1 MGKGPAKLCSLQR
14 KFHPDAKG
22 WAMKQTSLRAIANR
36 AASDKTHRFQNLFGL
51 LNVGFLLWCWQ
62 FVNKRAASG
71 VDRKDARSYQ
81 ENLRENT
88 EALVAAVKGGWYR
101 AKLVLRRYIPKLNGK
116 MRPLGIPAIAD
127 KLLQIGVSKIL
138 EAIYEQDFLG
148 CSYGYRPAVGA
159 LDAVRELSAALRSG
173 RYHYLVEADIR
184 SFFDQIDH
192 AKLIEL
198 LELRIDDKAF
208 LRLIR
213 KWLKAGILEPDGT
226 VHHPEEGSPQ
236 GGSVSPILANIY
248 LHYALDV
255 WFEETVR
262 ARCRGAVYL
271 CRYADDFVCAFQL
284 EADAE
289 RFYKVLGSRLEKF
302 GLEVAAEKTN
312 LIRFSPVNWKASGA
326 FEFLGFEFRWGLGR
340 WRKPV
345 IKRRTARKKYRAA
358 LADFREWCRTNCRL
372 PKKELFAKLNAKL
385 RGHYHYYGIRG
396 NYDSLYDFFYHAKR
410 ILFRTLNRRSQRRSQ
425 RRSYNWK
432 GFAELIKVFNLEKP
446 RLCHNF

>member
-1 MGKGPAKLCSLQR
+1 LA
-14 KFHPDAKG
+14 
-22 WAMKQTSLRAIANR
+22 
-36 AASDKTHRFQNLFGL
+36 
-51 LNVGFLLWCWQ
+51 
-62 FVNKRAASG
+62 
-71 VDRKDARSYQ
+71 
-81 ENLRENT
+81 
-88 EALVAAVKGGWYR
+88 
-101 AKLVLRRYIPKLNGK
+101 
-116 MRPLGIPAIAD
+116 
-127 KLLQIGVSKIL
+127 
-138 EAIYEQDFLG
+138 
-148 CSYGYRPAVGA
+148 
-159 LDAVRELSAALRSG
+159 AVRELSAALRSG

-192 AKLIEL
+192 EQLIGL
-198 LELRIDDKAF
+198 LERRIDDKAF

-262 ARCRGAVYL
+262 SRCRGAVYL
-271 CRYADDFVCAFQL
+271 CRYADDFVCAFER

-289 RFYKVLGSRLEKF
+289 RYYKALPKRLNEF

-312 LIRFSPVNWKASGA
+312 LMRFSPVNWKASGA

-345 IKRRTARKKYRAA
+345 IKRRTARNKYRAA
-358 LADFREWCRTNCRL
+358 LADFREWCLKNCRL
-372 PKKELFAKLNAKL
+372 PKRELFAKLNSKL
-385 RGHYHYYGIRG
+385 RGYNQYYGVRG
-396 NYDSLYDFFYHAKR
+396 NYDSLQDYFYHVTR
-410 ILFRTLNRRSQRRSQ
+410 ILYQRLNRRSQ

-432 GFAELIKVFNLEKP
+432 GFAELIKVFKLRKP
-446 RLCHNF
+446 RICHSF